1 MAMMDPGE
9 SPKGI
14 STTRLYGSAIAIVS
28 GVYSLLAS
36 AGGGMMSGSMMG
48 TTTSLS
54 GWLMLVL
61 GLVVL
66 VHGVVLLTPAAARIG
81 TASGPLMI
89 GYAVLMLANQA
100 VLGVWSGSRMG
111 SGMEMMGDSMVA
123 GMGWDAGMIALAA
136 LMLASGLI
144 MTARN

>member
-1 MAMMDPGE
+1 MATMDTSD
-9 SPKGI
+9 SPEGV

-36 AGGGMMSGSMMG
+36 TTGGMMG
-48 TTTSLS
+48 TNAGLS

-66 VHGVVLLTPAAARIG
+66 VHGVVLLTPAAARLG
-81 TASGPLMI
+81 AASGPLMI

-100 VLGVWSGSRMG
+100 ALGVWSGTRMG
-111 SGMEMMGDSMVA
+111 SGMGMMGDSMSA
-123 GMGWDAGMIALAA
+123 GMGWDAGMVALAA

-144 MTARN
+144 MTAGD